1 MNAVTLCNHNI
12 NFNIQHHFSASVNPN
27 WPKSS
32 SIRRRNPNTAT
43 RPSSLVIET
52 VEGKAVSDSEQTPP
66 YVARRLILLRHAN
79 SSWEDP
85 SLKDHDRPLSETG
98 QADAVKVS
106 HKLQQLGWI
115 PQLILSSNAVR
126 TRETLTIMQQQVRG
140 FLEAEVHYISSFYS
154 IAAMDGQT
162 AEHLQHVICN
172 YSRDDILTV
181 MCMGHN
187 RGWEEAASMFT
198 GASIELKTCNAALL
212 ETTGKSWDE
221 TGKVKKKKKSL
232 KTEFTSRVEEE
243 DFLSFSPHPPP
254 FLPLI
259 LLMKKTVK
267 RGWEFLRRQSGSKS
281 ELAFITKKNT
291 GGISS
296 ILSHYHH
303 SQQP

>member
-1 MNAVTLCNHNI
+1 MNAVTLFNHSI
-12 NFNIQHHFSASVNPN
+12 NLNIQQHSFSFPPAANPKWPRAS
-27 WPKSS
+27 SS
-32 SIRRRNPNTAT
+32 SIRRRNASSGT
-43 RPSSLVIET
+43 RPSSSPLV
-52 VEGKAVSDSEQTPP
+52 VEVESKAVSDSEQTPP
-66 YVARRLILLRHAN
+66 PSVARRLILLRHAN
-79 SSWEDP
+79 SSWVDP
-85 SLKDHDRPLSETG
+85 SLKDHDRPLSERG

-106 HKLQQLGWI
+106 LKLQQLGWI

-162 AEHLQHVICN
+162 AEHLQHIICN

-221 TGKVKKKKKSL
+221 AFTLAGLGGWKLQGIVKPVRL
-232 KTEFTSRVEEE
+232 
-243 DFLSFSPHPPP
+243 
-254 FLPLI
+254 
-259 LLMKKTVK
+259 
-267 RGWEFLRRQSGSKS
+267 
-281 ELAFITKKNT
+281 
-291 GGISS
+291 
-296 ILSHYHH
+296 
-303 SQQP
+303 